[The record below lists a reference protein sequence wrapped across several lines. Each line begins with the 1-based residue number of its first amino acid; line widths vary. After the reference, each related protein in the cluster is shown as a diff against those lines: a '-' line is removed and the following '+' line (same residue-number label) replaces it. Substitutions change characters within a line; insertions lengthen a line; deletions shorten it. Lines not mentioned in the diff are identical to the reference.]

1 MARPEAKIDL
11 AELEKLCG
19 MQCAGWG
26 KGSAY
31 VSSRLSPVSSL
42 NSCTVYRRS
51 IGAAWVSGH
60 PAVLGFAWGGVVA
73 GMVRGRRRFESVAL
87 SRYNASLRKKGRL
100 FS

>member
-60 PAVLGFAWGGVVA
+60 PAVLGFAGAALWPAWSAAGGD
-73 GMVRGRRRFESVAL
+73 L
-87 SRYNASLRKKGRL
+87 NQSLFPVTTRL
-100 FS
+100 